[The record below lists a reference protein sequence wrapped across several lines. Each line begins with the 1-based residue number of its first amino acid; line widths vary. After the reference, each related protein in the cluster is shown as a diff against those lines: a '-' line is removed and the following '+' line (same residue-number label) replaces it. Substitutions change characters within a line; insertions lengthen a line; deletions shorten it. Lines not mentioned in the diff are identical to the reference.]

1 MRVIVLVPVG
11 PGHQEVAEQAAASV
25 QNALKPD
32 DMFVWLSRHDDSDG
46 ALGRSKTRNI
56 LLHGAKDADWLFWL
70 DADDLMAPDA
80 FLGLQEALKAD
91 PHLDAVW
98 GTISCFKGQEP
109 PRVRPAQEYPTDYA
123 DLIRMEP
130 TRTLQSGFFVRAA
143 IAQREPWNEDMD
155 AGEDFE
161 MYLRLWKQY
170 RCAKVQTV
178 FMHNRRG
185 RHSNGPRSATGGDW
199 RRSVTAQLM
208 KARKGR

>member
-1 MRVIVLVPVG
+1 MRILICTPVG
-11 PGHQEVAEQAAASV
+11 PGHEAIVDEAIKSVKAAAR
-25 QNALKPD
+25 PD
-32 DMFVWLSRHDDSDG
+32 GVHVAYAPLHDTDE
-46 ALGRSKTRNI
+46 AGRSATRN
-56 LLHGAKDADWLFWL
+56 LLRRDAAPADWVFWL

-80 FLGLQEALKAD
+80 FLGLQAALKAD

-185 RHSNGPRSATGGDW
+185 MHSNGPRSATGGEW
-199 RRSVTAQLM
+199 RREVTRLLM
-208 KARKGR
+208 KARNGR